1 MVQHTQIESGA
12 SVEATDGRFGTVQSV
27 AVHPKTGALSYL
39 LVRHGDGLV
48 TVPPALI
55 AEVVSPLEVRLSA
68 PRDALRSRARAPSS
82 PAEESEQI
90 RIPIYE
96 ERLRTSVQPVEL
108 GEVRVHKTV
117 ERFPDRVIRTV
128 EREELE
134 IERVPL
140 DQLIDEP
147 AQTRQEGEWLV
158 VPVMEEVLVVTKQLV
173 LTEEIRIRTK
183 RVAEE
188 QEVYEILRR
197 EHVTI
202 EDATAPG
209 SRRSDDEAPRDTPDR
224 GRHRGRRKRGGA

>member
-1 MVQHTQIESGA
+1 MEPHPQIEPGA
-12 SVEATDGRFGTVQSV
+12 SVEATDGPFGTVQSV
-27 AVHPKTGALSYL
+27 ITHPKSGALSYL
-39 LVRHGDGLV
+39 LVRHDDGLV
-48 TVPPALI
+48 TVPPASI
-55 AEVVSPLEVRLSA
+55 AEVVSPLEVRLGVT
-68 PRDALRSRARAPSS
+68 RDALRSRIRRPSG
-82 PAEESEQI
+82 PADEREQI
-90 RIPIYE
+90 RVPIYE
-96 ERLRTSVQPVEL
+96 ERLQTSVQPVEL

-140 DQLIDEP
+140 DRLIDEP

-173 LTEEIRIRTK
+173 LTEEVRIRTK
-183 RVAEE
+183 RVTEE

-197 EHVTI
+197 ERVTV

-209 SRRSDDEAPRDTPDR
+209 SRRSDDEPSVDHANGAHQKPGDT
-224 GRHRGRRKRGGA
+224 